1 MNSNVP
7 PYNESP
13 TEAQKSQH
21 AQNAIAASATDE
33 LLESRPTFHYGSKPQ
48 ATAPTKSWIK
58 NTTLWVAALGYF
70 VDMYDLSL
78 FGIVR
83 MPSLKA
89 IGITDPQQLLIQG
102 AFLANWQMIGMMIGG
117 VLWGILGDRKGRL
130 SVLFGSI
137 LLYSLANLANAFVTD
152 LTTYAVLRF
161 LAGLGL
167 AGELGAAITLVS
179 EVMPKEVR
187 GYGTTIVATL
197 GLCGSAAAGLVGDL
211 FQWQTAYIVGG
222 VMGLCLLV
230 TRFKIFESG
239 MFEKMHQK
247 GIRKGDI
254 LMLFSPQRFG
264 RYLSC
269 ILIGV
274 PIYFVTGVLISY
286 SPEFA
291 KAMGVTEP
299 ITVARAVLAVAIG
312 LAIGD
317 LASGL
322 LSQYLKSRK
331 KAVGVFL
338 LGALGF
344 VCAYLTIPGMSVTT
358 FYALC
363 FAMGVCAGYW
373 AVLVT
378 VASEQFGTNL
388 RATVTTT
395 VPNFVRGSL
404 VLGNIAFTALLARH
418 LPVIQ
423 CAMLV
428 GAVCFGLA
436 LIALWRLQETFG
448 KDLNFTE

>member
-1 MNSNVP
+1 MNSSNSV
-7 PYNESP
+7 
-13 TEAQKSQH
+13 AQKTQTAVQAQSPKTLSQS
-21 AQNAIAASATDE
+21 I
-33 LLESRPTFHYGSKPQ
+33 F
-48 ATAPTKSWIK
+48 
-58 NTTLWVAALGYF
+58 NTTVWVAALGYF

-83 MPSLKA
+83 VPSLKA
-89 IGITDPQQLLIQG
+89 IGVTDPTQLLVQG
-102 AFLANWQMIGMMIGG
+102 AYLANWQMVGMMIGG
-117 VLWGILGDRKGRL
+117 ILWGILGDRRGRL

-137 LLYSLANLANAFVTD
+137 LLYSLANLGNAYVTD
-152 LTTYAVLRF
+152 LTAYAALRF
-161 LAGLGL
+161 LAGVGL

-197 GLCGSAAAGLVGDL
+197 GLCGSAVAGLVGDF

-222 VMGLCLLV
+222 VLGLCLLV

-239 MFEKMHQK
+239 MFEKMQQK

-254 LMLFSPQRFG
+254 LMLFNKERFG

-274 PIYFVTGVLISY
+274 PIYFVTGVLISLA
-286 SPEFA
+286 PEFA
-291 KAMGVTEP
+291 KAMGFTQTVT
-299 ITVARAVLAVAIG
+299 VGRAVLAVAIG
-312 LAIGD
+312 LALGD

-331 KAVGVFL
+331 MAVGSFL
-338 LGALGF
+338 VGALAF
-344 VCAYLTIPGMSVTT
+344 VSAYLFLPGKSLLM
-358 FYALC
+358 FYAICL
-363 FAMGVCAGYW
+363 AMGFFAGYW

-378 VASEQFGTNL
+378 IASEQFGTNL

-404 VLGNIAFTALLARH
+404 VLTNLTFTTLLARH
-418 LPVIQ
+418 LQLMQSAV
-423 CAMLV
+423 LV
-428 GAVCFGLA
+428 GGACFVLA
-436 LIALWRLQETFG
+436 FIALWRMQETYG
-448 KDLNFTE
+448 KDLNYNE

>member
-1 MNSNVP
+1 MNSTDNFTQTTEV
-7 PYNESP
+7 NP
-13 TEAQKSQH
+13 TQVNHGTLGTLHAPSQTLS
-21 AQNAIAASATDE
+21 QPASQ
-33 LLESRPTFHYGSKPQ
+33 PTS
-48 ATAPTKSWIK
+48 TKSWIL
-58 NTTLWVAALGYF
+58 NTTVWVAALGYF

-89 IGITDPQQLLIQG
+89 LGVTDPAQLLIQG
-102 AFLANWQMIGMMIGG
+102 AYLANWQMVGMMVGG
-117 VLWGILGDRKGRL
+117 VLWGILGDRRGRL

-137 LLYSLANLANAFVTD
+137 LLYSLANIANAFVGD
-152 LTTYAVLRF
+152 LTSYAALRF

-167 AGELGAAITLVS
+167 AGELGAAITLVA

-197 GLCGSAAAGLVGDL
+197 GLCGSAAAGLVGDS

-222 VMGLCLLV
+222 VMGLLLLV

-239 MFEKMHQK
+239 MFEKMHHA

-254 LMLFSPQRFG
+254 RMLFSKERFP
-264 RYLSC
+264 RYISC

-274 PIYFVTGVLISY
+274 PIYFVTGILISY

-291 KAMGVTEP
+291 KAIGITQP
-299 ITVARAVLAVAIG
+299 ITVARATMSVAAG
-312 LAIGD
+312 LALGD

-331 KAVGVFL
+331 KAVGAFL
-338 LGALGF
+338 LGAFAF
-344 VCAYLTIPGMSVTT
+344 VSAYLLIPGLSVSA
-358 FYALC
+358 FYGLC

-378 VASEQFGTNL
+378 IASEQFGTNL

-404 VLGNIAFTALLARH
+404 VLGNLIFTSLLARH
-418 LPVIQ
+418 LPTTQ
-423 CAMLV
+423 CAMIV
-428 GAVCFGLA
+428 GGMFFLFAFG
-436 LIALWRLQETFG
+436 ALWRLQETYG
-448 KDLNFTE
+448 KDLNYTERN

>member
-1 MNSNVP
+1 MNSP
-7 PYNESP
+7 ASSTQEIQAS
-13 TEAQKSQH
+13 THQK
-21 AQNAIAASATDE
+21 TD
-33 LLESRPTFHYGSKPQ
+33 SKN
-48 ATAPTKSWIK
+48 WIL
-58 NTTLWVAALGYF
+58 NSTVWIAALGYF

-89 IGITDPQQLLIQG
+89 IGITDPSQLLIQG
-102 AFLANWQMIGMMIGG
+102 AFLANWQMIGMMVGG
-117 VLWGILGDRKGRL
+117 VLWGILGDRRGRL

-137 LLYSLANLANAFVTD
+137 LLYSLANLANAFVGD

-197 GLCGSAAAGLVGDL
+197 GLCGSAAAGLVGDF

-222 VMGLCLLV
+222 VMGLGLLV
-230 TRFKIFESG
+230 TRFKIIESG
-239 MFEKMHQK
+239 MFEKMHSA

-254 LMLFSPQRFG
+254 LMLFSKERFG

-291 KAMGVTEP
+291 KSMGVTEP
-299 ITVARAVLAVAIG
+299 VTVAKAVLAVAIG
-312 LAIGD
+312 LALGD

-331 KAVGVFL
+331 KAVGIFL
-338 LGALGF
+338 TGAFAF
-344 VCAYLTIPGMSVTT
+344 VCAYLLIPGLSLTA
-358 FYALC
+358 FYGLC
-363 FAMGVCAGYW
+363 FAMGLCAGYW

-388 RATVTTT
+388 RSTVTTT

-404 VLGNIAFTALLARH
+404 VLGNLSFTALLARH

-423 CAMLV
+423 CAMIV
-428 GAVCFGLA
+428 GSVCFALA
-436 LIALWRLQETFG
+436 FSALWRMQETYG
-448 KDLNFTE
+448 KDLNFIE

>member
-1 MNSNVP
+1 MNSSNSV
-7 PYNESP
+7 
-13 TEAQKSQH
+13 AQKTQVA
-21 AQNAIAASATDE
+21 AQA
-33 LLESRPTFHYGSKPQ
+33 LKPR
-48 ATAPTKSWIK
+48 TLNPSIF
-58 NTTLWVAALGYF
+58 NTTVWVAALGYF

-83 MPSLKA
+83 VPSLKA
-89 IGITDPQQLLIQG
+89 VGVTDPSQLLVQG
-102 AFLANWQMIGMMIGG
+102 AYLANWQMVGMMVGG
-117 VLWGILGDRKGRL
+117 ILWGILGDRRGRL

-137 LLYSLANLANAFVTD
+137 LLYSLANLGNAFVTD
-152 LTTYAVLRF
+152 LTTYAALRF

-222 VMGLCLLV
+222 VMGLGLLV

-254 LMLFSPQRFG
+254 LMLFNKERFG

-274 PIYFVTGVLISY
+274 PIYFVTGVLISLA
-286 SPEFA
+286 PEFA
-291 KAMGVTEP
+291 KAMGFTQTVT
-299 ITVARAVLAVAIG
+299 VGKAVLAVAIG
-312 LAIGD
+312 LALGD

-331 KAVGVFL
+331 KAVGSFL
-338 LGALGF
+338 MGALAF
-344 VCAYLTIPGMSVTT
+344 VSAYLFLPGKSLLM
-358 FYALC
+358 FYAICLT
-363 FAMGVCAGYW
+363 MGFFAGYW

-378 VASEQFGTNL
+378 IASEQFGTNL

-404 VLGNIAFTALLARH
+404 VLTNLTFTALLARH
-418 LPVIQ
+418 LQLMQSAV
-423 CAMLV
+423 LV
-428 GAVCFGLA
+428 GGGCFVLA
-436 LIALWRLQETFG
+436 FIALWRLQETYD
-448 KDLNFTE
+448 KDLNYNE

>member
-1 MNSNVP
+1 MNTTVP
-7 PYNESP
+7 G
-13 TEAQKSQH
+13 TETQIKQTH
-21 AQNAIAASATDE
+21 AATQSVTASTP
-33 LLESRPTFHYGSKPQ
+33 S
-48 ATAPTKSWIK
+48 TKSWIF
-58 NTTLWVAALGYF
+58 NTTVWVAALGYF

-89 IGITDPQQLLIQG
+89 IGVTDPAQLLIQG
-102 AFLANWQMIGMMIGG
+102 AYLANWQMTGMMVGG
-117 VLWGILGDRKGRL
+117 VLWGILGDRRGRL

-137 LLYSLANLANAFVTD
+137 LLYSLANIANAFVGD
-152 LTTYAVLRF
+152 LTSYAALRF

-167 AGELGAAITLVS
+167 AGELGAAITLVA

-197 GLCGSAAAGLVGDL
+197 GLCGSAAAGIVGDT

-222 VMGLCLLV
+222 VMGLFLLV

-239 MFEKMHQK
+239 MFEKMHHA
-247 GIRKGDI
+247 GIRKGDVM
-254 LMLFSPQRFG
+254 MLFSKERFP

-291 KAMGVTEP
+291 KAIGVTQP
-299 ITVARAVLAVAIG
+299 VTVARAVLFVAIG
-312 LAIGD
+312 LALGD

-322 LSQYLKSRK
+322 FSQYLKSRK

-338 LGALGF
+338 LGAFAF
-344 VCAYLTIPGMSVTT
+344 VCAYLTIPGMSVSV
-358 FYALC
+358 FYGLC
-363 FAMGVCAGYW
+363 LAMGICAGYW

-378 VASEQFGTNL
+378 IASEQFGTNL

-404 VLGNIAFTALLARH
+404 VLGNLSFTALMARK
-418 LPVIQ
+418 LPIVE
-423 CAMLV
+423 CAMIV
-428 GAVCFGLA
+428 GGVAFCFA
-436 LIALWRLQETFG
+436 FIALWKLQETYG
-448 KDLNFTE
+448 KELNYTEH

>member
-1 MNSNVP
+1 MQQKAHQ
-7 PYNESP
+7 SP
-13 TEAQKSQH
+13 TPFQMR
-21 AQNAIAASATDE
+21 IALTVRATQD
-33 LLESRPTFHYGSKPQ
+33 RFRQ
-48 ATAPTKSWIK
+48 M
-58 NTTLWVAALGYF
+58 NTTVTTTQTAEKSTVAKPVPAKNWLLNTTVWVAALGYF

-89 IGITDPQQLLIQG
+89 VGVTDPSQLLIQG

-117 VLWGILGDRKGRL
+117 VLWGVLGDRRGRL

-137 LLYSLANLANAFVTD
+137 LLYSIANIANAFVHD
-152 LTTYAVLRF
+152 LNTYAALRF

-167 AGELGAAITLVS
+167 AGELGAAITLVA

-197 GLCGSAAAGLVGDL
+197 GICGSAAAGIVGDY

-222 VMGLCLLV
+222 LMGICLLV
-230 TRFKIFESG
+230 TRFKIIESG
-239 MFEKMHQK
+239 MFEKLHTSN
-247 GIRKGDI
+247 IRKGDI
-254 LMLFSPQRFG
+254 RMLFSKERFG
-264 RYLSC
+264 RYINC

-274 PIYFVTGVLISY
+274 PIYFVTGILISY

-291 KAMGVTEP
+291 KALGVTG
-299 ITVARAVLAVAIG
+299 TVTVGRAVLFVAIG
-312 LAIGD
+312 LACGD

-338 LGALGF
+338 LGALAF
-344 VCAYLTIPGMSVTT
+344 VCAYLMVPGMNLET
-358 FYALC
+358 FYGLC
-363 FAMGVCAGYW
+363 FAMGLFAGYW

-378 VASEQFGTNL
+378 IASEQFGTNL
-388 RATVTTT
+388 RATVATT

-404 VLGNIAFTALLARH
+404 VIGNLFFTTLLARK
-418 LPVIQ
+418 LPSLQ
-423 CAMLV
+423 CAMIV
-428 GAVCFGLA
+428 GAICFFFA
-436 LIALWRLQETFG
+436 FVALWNLQETYG
-448 KDLNFTE
+448 KDLNYTE